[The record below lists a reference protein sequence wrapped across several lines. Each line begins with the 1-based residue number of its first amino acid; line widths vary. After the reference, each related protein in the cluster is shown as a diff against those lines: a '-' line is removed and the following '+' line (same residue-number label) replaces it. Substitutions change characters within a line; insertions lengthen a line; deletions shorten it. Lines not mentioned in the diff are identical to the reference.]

1 MMSSL
6 RIHRLVENLFEG
18 DEDIFSDGLLQELC
32 MRKQELC
39 KSLSVSIFENM
50 ATIPVS
56 KQILENSDIKKLIL
70 VLNEIDVKKSAKIE
84 FKNASIIN
92 ISENDIKPIKLLFDN
107 LNESNQKH
115 LAKNLF
121 DSPKNFKQTFE
132 FAKKLQGLIT

>member
-84 FKNASIIN
+84 FKNA
-92 ISENDIKPIKLLFDN
+92 
-107 LNESNQKH
+107 
-115 LAKNLF
+115 
-121 DSPKNFKQTFE
+121 
-132 FAKKLQGLIT
+132 

>member
-84 FKNASIIN
+84 FINASVIN

>member
-18 DEDIFSDGLLQELC
+18 DEDFFTGGLLQELDI
-32 MRKQELC
+32 RKQELC
-39 KSLSVSIFENM
+39 KNLSVEIFENM
-50 ATIPVS
+50 ATLPVL
-56 KQILENSDIKKLIL
+56 KEIKENTDIKKLIMI
-70 VLNEIDVKKSAKIE
+70 LNEIDAKKSAKIE

-92 ISENDIKPIKLLFDN
+92 ISENEIKPIKLLFDN

-121 DSPKNFKQTFE
+121 DSPKNFKQTLE